1 MPPPSDAYRG
11 RSGLGPKPY
20 RTPSMPPFD
29 RSFYQRHEEE
39 TRLRELQRGSRGE
52 GEGEG
57 GEEEEKEERGE
68 RKGKKRGSRR
78 SVHASG
84 NASCMP
90 IVGRISRGT

>member
-57 GEEEEKEERGE
+57 GEEEEERRRRKKREEKERG
-68 RKGKKRGSRR
+68 KKE
-78 SVHASG
+78 VHEEAYMQVVTLRACQS
-84 NASCMP
+84 
-90 IVGRISRGT
+90 